1 MAKQMTYFE
10 ACETHKE
17 LETKLNDVYCD
28 FSNYGPQESLVE
40 QLEKCLELMKDLV
53 AYKNKK

>member
-1 MAKQMTYFE
+1 MAKQMTYYE

-28 FSNYGPQESLVE
+28 FSNYGPQDFLVE
-40 QLEKCLELMKDLV
+40 KLETCLELMKDLV

>member
-1 MAKQMTYFE
+1 MTYLE

-28 FSNYGPQESLVE
+28 FANYGPQDFLVE
-40 QLEKCLELMKDLV
+40 KLETCLELMKDLV

>member
-1 MAKQMTYFE
+1 MAKQMTYLE

-28 FSNYGPQESLVE
+28 FSNYGPNELLVE
-40 QLEKCLELMKDLV
+40 QLETCLKLMKDLV
-53 AYKNKK
+53 AYKKKN

>member
-1 MAKQMTYFE
+1 MAKEMTYFE

-40 QLEKCLELMKDLV
+40 KLETCLELMKNLV
-53 AYKNKK
+53 AWKNKK

>member
-1 MAKQMTYFE
+1 MTYFE

-28 FSNYGPQESLVE
+28 FSNYGPHESLVE
-40 QLEKCLELMKDLV
+40 QLETCLELMKNLV
-53 AYKNKK
+53 AYKNKN

>member
-1 MAKQMTYFE
+1 MAKQMTYYE

-28 FSNYGPQESLVE
+28 FSNYGPQEFLVKD
-40 QLEKCLELMKDLV
+40 LETCLELMKDLV
-53 AYKNKK
+53 AYKNKN